1 MRSVVC
7 QTRTVNVCL
16 QLQWIVLSDSAAPI
30 SLRHPEKSAC
40 VQPKRRR
47 YNLDSVG
54 QWQRGRPQ
62 VRPSRDVVLLAAP
75 GFTLSGRIQ

>member
-1 MRSVVC
+1 MRNVVC
-7 QTRTVNVCL
+7 QTRTVNLCL
-16 QLQWIVLSDSAAPI
+16 PLQRLVLSDSAAPL
-30 SLRHPEKSAC
+30 SLRHPQTSAC
-40 VQPKRRR
+40 VRPQRRR

-62 VRPSRDVVLLAAP
+62 VRPSRDAVLLAAP